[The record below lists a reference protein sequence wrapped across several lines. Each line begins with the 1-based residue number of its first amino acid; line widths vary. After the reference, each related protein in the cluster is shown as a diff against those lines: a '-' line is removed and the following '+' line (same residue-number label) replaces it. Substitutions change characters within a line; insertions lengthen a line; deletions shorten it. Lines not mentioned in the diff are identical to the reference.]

1 MIWFKDYLQTGENI
15 HKKYYRCRQDSNL
28 RGETPMDFQSIA
40 LTTRPKMG
48 QKGLPGGGG
57 KGKREGKEGGKERK
71 KRRTYTIYFFIY
83 SLIFSTMFTHSSALI
98 ARFIITLIFMSLAG
112 IVPMLWQ
119 YHLHLRLLSRLVAHS
134 GSIHAMQFGQRS
146 HF

>member
-1 MIWFKDYLQTGENI
+1 MVQTIRMGFE
-15 HKKYYRCRQDSNL
+15 
-28 RGETPMDFQSIA
+28 P
-40 LTTRPKMG
+40 TRAEHNGLAVHHLNHSAKNG
-48 QKGLPGGGG
+48 AKGSARRGG

-71 KRRTYTIYFFIY
+71 KRRKKGGERTLYIFFIY

-134 GSIHAMQFGQRS
+134 GSIHAMQFG
-146 HF
+146 